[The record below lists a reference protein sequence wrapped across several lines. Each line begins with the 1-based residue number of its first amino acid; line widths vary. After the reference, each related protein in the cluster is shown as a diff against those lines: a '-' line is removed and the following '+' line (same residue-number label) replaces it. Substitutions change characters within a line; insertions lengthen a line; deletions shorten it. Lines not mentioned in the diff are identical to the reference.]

1 MPCRDARDDDVWLIR
16 DYAERNDK
24 LARINCTLLRELEA
38 LDDGTVEAIVL
49 KYPEVGEWWREHKVA
64 DSRRL
69 AAEEK
74 ARKAEMEKARLAK
87 IKEDLVAT
95 LTKDQKKALGIK

>member
-1 MPCRDARDDDVWLIR
+1 MPRRDDRDDAWIIS

-38 LDDGTVEAIVL
+38 LDDGTVEAIIL
-49 KYPEVGEWWREHKVA
+49 KDPEVGTWWREHKEF
-64 DSRRL
+64 DRRRR
-69 AAEEK
+69 AEEERV
-74 ARKAEMEKARLAK
+74 RKAEMEKARLAK

>member
-1 MPCRDARDDDVWLIR
+1 MPCRDDRDDAWIIS

-24 LARINCTLLRELEA
+24 LARINCTLLRALEE

-49 KYPEVGEWWREHKVA
+49 TDPEVGTWWREHKEF
-64 DSRRL
+64 DWQRKI
-69 AAEEK
+69 AEENE
-74 ARKAEMEKARLAK
+74 RKKELEKARLAR
-87 IKEDLVAT
+87 IKEDLMAT